1 MEFKLTADEV
11 GIDQN
16 DLIGTLDLFYTLVED
31 ESFEKLGEELYKAQM
46 LEFSDE
52 SGNDPDEVEDWFFEN
67 SKVSEWNA
75 RAKEFYNQNIG
86 RNDIRVECSET
97 RVAVVNGVKFSV
109 SATAS
114 KEEMYKNREAQK
126 IIELKIW

>member
-1 MEFKLTADEV
+1 MELTTDSV
-11 GIDQN
+11 YIKQN
-16 DLIGTLDLFYTLVED
+16 DELGIFELFYTLNED
-31 ESFEKLGEELYKAQM
+31 ETFERLGSELFMAQM

-52 SGNDPDEVEDWFFEN
+52 CGNDPGEVEDWFFEN
-67 SKVSEWNA
+67 SKVSECDA
-75 RAKEFYNQNIG
+75 RAKEFYNPNIG

-109 SATAS
+109 RATAS

-126 IIELKIW
+126 MIELKIW

>member
-1 MEFKLTADEV
+1 MELTADSV
-11 GIDQN
+11 CIKQN
-16 DLIGTLDLFYTLVED
+16 DELGIFELFYTLDRD
-31 ESFEKLGEELYKAQM
+31 EVFEKLESELFKTHVLMY
-46 LEFSDE
+46 SDE
-52 SGNDPDEVEDWFFEN
+52 YEDDLDEVEDWFFDN
-67 SKVSEWNA
+67 SEVSEYD
-75 RAKEFYNQNIG
+75 AKAEEFYNLNIG

-126 IIELKIW
+126 MIELKIW

>member
-1 MEFKLTADEV
+1 MELTADLV
-11 GIDQN
+11 GVDQN
-16 DLIGTLDLFYTLVED
+16 DELGTFDLFYTLDED
-31 ESFEKLGEELYKAQM
+31 EAFKKLGSELFKAQM
-46 LEFSDE
+46 LKFSDE
-52 SGNDPDEVEDWFFEN
+52 YGNDPDEVEDWFFDN

-75 RAKEFYNQNIG
+75 RAKEFYNPNIG

-109 SATAS
+109 RATAS

-126 IIELKIW
+126 MIELKIW